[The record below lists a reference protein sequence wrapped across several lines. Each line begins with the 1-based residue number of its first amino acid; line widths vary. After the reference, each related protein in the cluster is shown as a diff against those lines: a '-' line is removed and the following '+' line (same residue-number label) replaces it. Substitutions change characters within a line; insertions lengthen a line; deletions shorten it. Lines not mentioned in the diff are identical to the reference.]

1 MRAIQISEFGGP
13 EVLKLVDIPAPTGHA
28 GEVLIEVSA
37 CGINYADSHQAE
49 NSYLS
54 PQTLPLIPGAE
65 VVGRDASGQRVV
77 ALVPGGGYAEVVSA
91 PEALTFPIPDG
102 VSDGAA
108 LAAILQGTTA
118 VHLLRT
124 SAHLQS
130 GESVLVHAAAG
141 GVGTIAV
148 QLAKL
153 WGAKVIGSASSA
165 DKRELVTSLGA
176 DAVLDPAEADLTAAI
191 VAANGGKKVDIVLEM
206 TGGKVFDQSLQALAP
221 FGRLVTFGMAS
232 RSAPEPIQ
240 AGALMGT
247 SRAVIGFWLVHCMA
261 RPDRMIAPQLA
272 ELFELMESGKVKAVI
287 GGSYPLSEA
296 KRAHEDLRA
305 RKTTGKV
312 FLDPKK

>member
-1 MRAIQISEFGGP
+1 MRAIQITEFGGP
-13 EVLKLVDIPAPTGHA
+13 EVLTLVDLPTPTAGG

-49 NSYLS
+49 NSYLA
-54 PQTLPLIPGAE
+54 PQSLPLIPGAE

-77 ALVPGGGYAEVVSA
+77 ALVPGGGYAEVVAA
-91 PEALTFPIPDG
+91 PKALTFPIPDG

-118 VHLLRT
+118 YHLLRT
-124 SAHLQS
+124 SSHMQS
-130 GESVLVHAAAG
+130 GESVVVHAAAG

-165 DKRELVTSLGA
+165 DKRALVTSLGA
-176 DAVLDPAEADLTAAI
+176 DAVVDPEVEDLTAAI
-191 VAANGGKKVDIVLEM
+191 VAANGGKKVNIDLEM
-206 TGGKVFDQSLQALAP
+206 AGGKVFDQSLQALAP
-221 FGRLVTFGMAS
+221 FGRLVTVGMAS
-232 RSAPEPIQ
+232 RTMSKSINP
-240 AGALMGT
+240 GALMGT

-272 ELFELMESGKVKAVI
+272 ELFELMESGKIRAVV

-296 KRAHEDLRA
+296 RRAHEDLRG

-312 FLDPKK
+312 FLDPKL

>member
-1 MRAIQISEFGGP
+1 MRAIQITKFGGP
-13 EVLKLVDIPAPTGHA
+13 EVLTLVDLPTPTAGE

-49 NSYLS
+49 NSYLA
-54 PQTLPLIPGAE
+54 PQSLPLIPGAE

-77 ALVPGGGYAEVVSA
+77 ALVPGGGYAEVVAA
-91 PEALTFPIPDG
+91 PKALTFPIPDG

-118 VHLLRT
+118 YHLLRT
-124 SAHLQS
+124 SSHMQS
-130 GESVLVHAAAG
+130 GESVVVHAAAG
-141 GVGTIAV
+141 GVGAIAV

-165 DKRELVTSLGA
+165 DKRALVTSLGA
-176 DAVLDPAEADLTAAI
+176 DAVVDPEVEDLTAAI
-191 VAANGGKKVDIVLEM
+191 VAANGGKKVNIVLEM
-206 TGGKVFDQSLQALAP
+206 AGGKVFDQSVQALAP

-232 RSAPEPIQ
+232 RSMPEPIN

-247 SRAVIGFWLVHCMA
+247 SRAVIGFWLAHCMA

-272 ELFELMESGKVKAVI
+272 ELFELMQSGTIKAVV
-287 GGSYPLSEA
+287 GGGYPLSEA
-296 KRAHEDLRA
+296 KRAHEDLRG

-312 FLDPKK
+312 FLDPKL

>member
-1 MRAIQISEFGGP
+1 MRAIQITKFGGP
-13 EVLKLVDIPAPTGHA
+13 EVLTLVDLPTPTAGE

-54 PQTLPLIPGAE
+54 PQVLPLIPGAE
-65 VVGRDASGQRVV
+65 VVGRDSTGQRVV
-77 ALVPGGGYAEVVSA
+77 ALVPGGGYAEVVAA
-91 PEALTFPIPDG
+91 PKARTFTIPDG

-118 VHLLRT
+118 YHLLRT
-124 SAHLQS
+124 SSHMQS
-130 GESVLVHAAAG
+130 GESVVVHAAAG

-165 DKRELVTSLGA
+165 DKRALVTSLGA
-176 DAVLDPAEADLTAAI
+176 DAVVDPEVEDLTAAI
-191 VAANGGKKVDIVLEM
+191 VAANGGKKVNIVLEM
-206 TGGKVFDQSLQALAP
+206 AGGKVFDQSVQALAP

-232 RSAPEPIQ
+232 RSMPEPIN

-247 SRAVIGFWLVHCMA
+247 SRAVIGFWLAHCMA

-272 ELFELMESGKVKAVI
+272 ELFELMESGKIKAVV
-287 GGSYPLSEA
+287 GGGYPLSEA
-296 KRAHEDLRA
+296 KRAHEDLRG

-312 FLDPKK
+312 FLDPKL

>member
-1 MRAIQISEFGGP
+1 MRAIQITKFGGP
-13 EVLKLVDIPAPTGHA
+13 EVLTLVDLPTPTAGE

-49 NSYLS
+49 NSYLA
-54 PQTLPLIPGAE
+54 PQSLPLIPGAE

-77 ALVPGGGYAEVVSA
+77 ALVPGGGYAEVVAA
-91 PEALTFPIPDG
+91 PKALTFPIPDG

-118 VHLLRT
+118 YHLLRT
-124 SAHLQS
+124 SSHMQS
-130 GESVLVHAAAG
+130 GESVVVHAAAG
-141 GVGTIAV
+141 GVGTFAV

-165 DKRELVTSLGA
+165 DKRALVTSLGA
-176 DAVLDPAEADLTAAI
+176 DAVVDPEVEDLTAAI
-191 VAANGGKKVDIVLEM
+191 VAANGGKKVNIVLEM
-206 TGGKVFDQSLQALAP
+206 AGGKVFDQSVQALAP

-232 RSAPEPIQ
+232 RSMPEPIN

-247 SRAVIGFWLVHCMA
+247 SRAVIGFWLAHCMA

-272 ELFELMESGKVKAVI
+272 ELFELMQSGTIKAVV
-287 GGSYPLSEA
+287 GGGYPLSEA
-296 KRAHEDLRA
+296 KRAHEDLRG

-312 FLDPKK
+312 FLDPKL

>member
-1 MRAIQISEFGGP
+1 MRAIQITKFGGP
-13 EVLKLVDIPAPTGHA
+13 EVLTLVDLPTPTAGE

-49 NSYLS
+49 NSYLA
-54 PQTLPLIPGAE
+54 PQSLPLIPGAE
-65 VVGRDASGQRVV
+65 VVGRDSTGQRVV
-77 ALVPGGGYAEVVSA
+77 ALVPGGGYTEVVAA
-91 PEALTFPIPDG
+91 PKALTFPIPDG

-118 VHLLRT
+118 YHLLRT
-124 SAHLQS
+124 SSHMQS
-130 GESVLVHAAAG
+130 GESVVVHAAAG

-165 DKRELVTSLGA
+165 DKRALVTSLGA
-176 DAVLDPAEADLTAAI
+176 DAVVDPEVEDLTAAI
-191 VAANGGKKVDIVLEM
+191 VAANGGKKVNIVLEM
-206 TGGKVFDQSLQALAP
+206 AGGKVFDQSVQALAP

-232 RSAPEPIQ
+232 RSMPEPIN

-247 SRAVIGFWLVHCMA
+247 SRAVIGFWLAHCMA

-272 ELFELMESGKVKAVI
+272 ELFELMESGRIKAVV
-287 GGSYPLSEA
+287 GGGYPLSEA
-296 KRAHEDLRA
+296 KRAHEDLRG

-312 FLDPKK
+312 FLDPKL

>member
-1 MRAIQISEFGGP
+1 MRAIQITKFGGP
-13 EVLKLVDIPAPTGHA
+13 EVLTLVDLPTPTAGE

-49 NSYLS
+49 NSYLA
-54 PQTLPLIPGAE
+54 PQSLPLIPGAE
-65 VVGRDASGQRVV
+65 VVGRDSTGQRVV
-77 ALVPGGGYAEVVSA
+77 ALVPGGGYAEVVAA
-91 PEALTFPIPDG
+91 PKALTFPIPDG

-118 VHLLRT
+118 YHLLRT
-124 SAHLQS
+124 SSHMQS
-130 GESVLVHAAAG
+130 GESVVVHAAAG

-165 DKRELVTSLGA
+165 EKRTLVTSLGA
-176 DAVLDPAEADLTAAI
+176 DAVVDPEVEDLTAAI
-191 VAANGGKKVDIVLEM
+191 VAANGGKKVNIVLEM
-206 TGGKVFDQSLQALAP
+206 AGGKVFDQSVQALAP

-232 RSAPEPIQ
+232 RSMPEPINP
-240 AGALMGT
+240 GALMGT

-272 ELFELMESGKVKAVI
+272 ELFELMQSGTIKAVV
-287 GGSYPLSEA
+287 GGGYPLSEA
-296 KRAHEDLRA
+296 KRAHEDLRG

-312 FLDPKK
+312 FLDPKL